1 MASTNTKPSM
11 ILPRNRKVG
20 SFSDIDRD
28 RTRFV
33 NFTSDPRHSKT
44 RRNRKTTGSGSSPAQ
59 T

>member
-1 MASTNTKPSM
+1 M

-20 SFSDIDRD
+20 SFSDIDRG

-33 NFTSDPRHSKT
+33 NFTSDPRHSNPAKPE
-44 RRNRKTTGSGSSPAQ
+44 NPWLPIAPAQ